1 MDVTLFAIVFFL
13 TIVGML
19 VFLFLN
25 IKSLPVVKAGKVTKP
40 CKEIKRIFG
49 YMPSVISINGIKRD
63 VSKDLQMIVCGNS
76 MQNYN
81 IYDGQRIY
89 VKAMED
95 EEKNQITRYPVLV
108 FHIVNGEL
116 GDAKYKL
123 RKFVGYVD
131 NENLNDLFVSK
142 QDRIK
147 VSEDIFVSQCEE
159 KLRKL
164 RLKES
169 VRLVLS
175 ETYDED
181 QKAILYSLHPVT
193 TILTKKFKKTP

>member
-1 MDVTLFAIVFFL
+1 MNVTLFAIVFFL

-49 YMPSVISINGIKRD
+49 YMPSHILINGVKKD
-63 VSKDLQMIVCGNS
+63 VSKDMQMVVCGNS

-89 VKAMED
+89 VKTMGD
-95 EEKNQITRYPVLV
+95 EEKNGIARYPVLV
-108 FHIVNGEL
+108 FHIVNGEH

-131 NENLNDLFVSK
+131 NDNLHELFASK

-147 VSEDIFVSQCEE
+147 VSEDVFLSQCEE

-164 RLKES
+164 RQKES
-169 VRLVLS
+169 DRFVLS
-175 ETYDED
+175 ETFDED

-193 TILTKKFKKTP
+193 TIFGKVEYAM

>member
-1 MDVTLFAIVFFL
+1 MNVTLFAIVFFL

-40 CKEIKRIFG
+40 CKEIKHIFG
-49 YMPSVISINGIKRD
+49 YMPSRISINGVKKD
-63 VSKDLQMIVCGNS
+63 VSKDMQMVVCGNS
-76 MQNYN
+76 MQNYH

-89 VKAMED
+89 VRKMVD
-95 EEKNQITRYPVLV
+95 EEKNGITRYPVLV
-108 FHIVNGEL
+108 FHIINGEP

-131 NENLNDLFVSK
+131 NDNLHELFASK

-147 VSEDIFVSQCEE
+147 VSEDVFCSQCEE

-164 RLKES
+164 RQKES
-169 VRLVLS
+169 DRLVLS

-193 TILTKKFKKTP
+193 TIYGKVEYAM

>member
-1 MDVTLFAIVFFL
+1 
-13 TIVGML
+13 ML

-49 YMPSVISINGIKRD
+49 YMPSMISINGIKRD

-89 VKAMED
+89 VKVMED

-142 QDRIK
+142 KDRIK
-147 VSEDIFVSQCEE
+147 VSEDIFVSQCGE

-193 TILTKKFKKTP
+193 TIFGKVEFAM

>member
-1 MDVTLFAIVFFL
+1 MNVTLFAIVFFL

-40 CKEIKRIFG
+40 CREIKRIFG
-49 YMPSVISINGIKRD
+49 YMPSRIFINGVKKD
-63 VSKDLQMIVCGNS
+63 VSEDMQMVVCGNS
-76 MQNYN
+76 MQNYH

-89 VKAMED
+89 VREMMD
-95 EEKNQITRYPVLV
+95 EEKNGITRYPVLV
-108 FHIVNGEL
+108 FHIVNGEP

-131 NENLNDLFVSK
+131 NDNLHDLFASK

-147 VSEDIFVSQCEE
+147 VSEDVFCSQCEE

-164 RLKES
+164 RQKES
-169 VRLVLS
+169 YRLVLS

-193 TILTKKFKKTP
+193 TIFGKVEYAM

>member
-1 MDVTLFAIVFFL
+1 MNVTLFAIVFFL

-49 YMPSVISINGIKRD
+49 YMPSRISVNGVKKD
-63 VSKDLQMIVCGNS
+63 VSKDIQMIVCGNS

-89 VKAMED
+89 VREMMD
-95 EEKNQITRYPVLV
+95 EEKNAITRFPVLV
-108 FHIVNGEL
+108 FHIVNGAP

-123 RKFVGYVD
+123 RKFVGYID
-131 NENLNDLFVSK
+131 NDNLHDLFASK

-147 VSEDIFVSQCEE
+147 VSEDVFCSQCEE

-164 RLKES
+164 RQKES
-169 VRLVLS
+169 DRLVLS

-193 TILTKKFKKTP
+193 TIFGKVEYAM

>member
-1 MDVTLFAIVFFL
+1 MNITLFAIVFFL

-49 YMPSVISINGIKRD
+49 YMPSRISINGMKRD
-63 VSKDLQMIVCGNS
+63 VSKDIQMIVCGNS
-76 MQNYN
+76 MQNYH

-95 EEKNQITRYPVLV
+95 EEKNAITRYPVLV
-108 FHIVNGEL
+108 FHIVNGEP

-131 NENLNDLFVSK
+131 NDNLHDLFASK

-147 VSEDIFVSQCEE
+147 VSEDVFVSQCEE

-164 RLKES
+164 RQKES
-169 VRLVLS
+169 DRLVLS

-193 TILTKKFKKTP
+193 TIYGKVEYAM

>member
-1 MDVTLFAIVFFL
+1 MNVTLFAIVFFL

-49 YMPSVISINGIKRD
+49 YMPSRISVNGVKKD
-63 VSKDLQMIVCGNS
+63 VSKDIQMIVCGNS

-89 VKAMED
+89 VREMMD
-95 EEKNQITRYPVLV
+95 EEKNAITRFPVLV
-108 FHIVNGEL
+108 FHIVNGEP

-123 RKFVGYVD
+123 RKFVGYID
-131 NENLNDLFVSK
+131 NDNLHDLFASK

-147 VSEDIFVSQCEE
+147 VSEDVFCSQCEE

-164 RLKES
+164 RQKES
-169 VRLVLS
+169 DRLVLS

-193 TILTKKFKKTP
+193 TIFGKVEYAM

>member
-1 MDVTLFAIVFFL
+1 MHVTLFAIVFFL

-49 YMPSVISINGIKRD
+49 YMPSMICINGIKRD

-131 NENLNDLFVSK
+131 NENLKDLFVSK

-193 TILTKKFKKTP
+193 TIFGKVEFAM

>member
-1 MDVTLFAIVFFL
+1 MNVTLFAIVFFL

-49 YMPSVISINGIKRD
+49 YMPSHILINGVKKD
-63 VSKDLQMIVCGNS
+63 VSKDMQMVVCGNS
-76 MQNYN
+76 MQNYH

-89 VKAMED
+89 VREMMD
-95 EEKNQITRYPVLV
+95 EEKNAITRYPVLV
-108 FHIVNGEL
+108 FHIINGEP

-123 RKFVGYVD
+123 RKFVGYVNND
-131 NENLNDLFVSK
+131 NLHDLFASK

-147 VSEDIFVSQCEE
+147 VSEDVFISQCEE

-164 RLKES
+164 RQKES
-169 VRLVLS
+169 DRLVLS
-175 ETYDED
+175 ETFDED

-193 TILTKKFKKTP
+193 TIFGKVEYAM

>member
-1 MDVTLFAIVFFL
+1 MNVTLFAIVFFL

-49 YMPSVISINGIKRD
+49 YMPSMISINGIKRD

-131 NENLNDLFVSK
+131 NDNFKDLFVSK

-181 QKAILYSLHPVT
+181 KKAILYSLHPVT
-193 TILTKKFKKTP
+193 TIFGKVEFAM

>member
-1 MDVTLFAIVFFL
+1 MNITLFAIVFFL

-49 YMPSVISINGIKRD
+49 YMPSRILINGVKKD
-63 VSKDLQMIVCGNS
+63 VSKDMQMIVCGNS

-95 EEKNQITRYPVLV
+95 EEKNGITRYPVLV
-108 FHIVNGEL
+108 FHIVNGEPR
-116 GDAKYKL
+116 DAKYKL
-123 RKFVGYVD
+123 KKFVGYVD
-131 NENLNDLFVSK
+131 NDNLHDLFASK

-147 VSEDIFVSQCEE
+147 VSEDVFRSQCEE

-164 RLKES
+164 RQKES
-169 VRLVLS
+169 DRLVLS

-181 QKAILYSLHPVT
+181 KKAILYSLHPVT
-193 TILTKKFKKTP
+193 TIFGKVEYAM

>member
-1 MDVTLFAIVFFL
+1 MNVTLFAIVFFL

-49 YMPSVISINGIKRD
+49 YMPSMISINGIKRD

-193 TILTKKFKKTP
+193 TIFGKVEFAM

>member
-1 MDVTLFAIVFFL
+1 MNVTLFAIVFFL

-40 CKEIKRIFG
+40 CKEIKYIFG
-49 YMPSVISINGIKRD
+49 YMPSRILINGVKKD
-63 VSKDLQMIVCGNS
+63 VSEDMQMVVCGNS
-76 MQNYN
+76 MQNYH

-89 VKAMED
+89 VREMMD
-95 EEKNQITRYPVLV
+95 EEKNGITRYPVLV
-108 FHIVNGEL
+108 FHIINGEP

-131 NENLNDLFVSK
+131 NDNLHDLFASK

-147 VSEDIFVSQCEE
+147 VSEDVFRSQCEE

-164 RLKES
+164 SQKES
-169 VRLVLS
+169 DRLVLS

-193 TILTKKFKKTP
+193 TIFGKVEYAM

>member
-1 MDVTLFAIVFFL
+1 MNVTLFAIVFFL

-193 TILTKKFKKTP
+193 TIFGKVEFAM

>member
-1 MDVTLFAIVFFL
+1 MNVTLFAIVFFL

-49 YMPSVISINGIKRD
+49 YMPSMISINGIKRD
-63 VSKDLQMIVCGNS
+63 VSKDMQMIVCGNS
-76 MQNYN
+76 MQKYN

-89 VKAMED
+89 VKTMGD
-95 EEKNQITRYPVLV
+95 EEKNEITRYPVLV

-131 NENLNDLFVSK
+131 NDNLQDLFASK
-142 QDRIK
+142 QERIK
-147 VSEDIFVSQCEE
+147 VSEDVFVSQCKE

-164 RLKES
+164 RQKNS
-169 VRLVLS
+169 GRLVLS
-175 ETYDED
+175 ETFDED
-181 QKAILYSLHPVT
+181 KNAIFYSLHPVN
-193 TILTKKFKKTP
+193 TILGKVEYAM

>member
-40 CKEIKRIFG
+40 CKEIKRFFG
-49 YMPSVISINGIKRD
+49 YMPSRISINGMKRD
-63 VSKDLQMIVCGNS
+63 VSKDIQMIVCGNS

-89 VKAMED
+89 VKTMGD
-95 EEKNQITRYPVLV
+95 EEKNGIVRYPVLV
-108 FHIVNGEL
+108 FHIVNGEP

-123 RKFVGYVD
+123 RKFVGYV
-131 NENLNDLFVSK
+131 ENDDLRNLFLAL
-142 QDRIK
+142 QNRIK
-147 VSEDIFVSQCEE
+147 VTEDVFVSQCAD
-159 KLRKL
+159 KLKRL
-164 RLKES
+164 RQKNQG
-169 VRLVLS
+169 RLVLS
-175 ETYDED
+175 ETFDED
-181 QKAILYSLHPVT
+181 KNAIFYSLHPVN
-193 TILTKKFKKTP
+193 TILGKVEYAM

>member
-1 MDVTLFAIVFFL
+1 MNVTLFAIVFFL

-49 YMPSVISINGIKRD
+49 YMPSHILINGVKKD
-63 VSKDLQMIVCGNS
+63 VSKDMQMVVCGNS
-76 MQNYN
+76 MQNYH

-89 VKAMED
+89 VREMMD
-95 EEKNQITRYPVLV
+95 EEKNGITRYPVLV
-108 FHIVNGEL
+108 FHIVNGEP

-131 NENLNDLFVSK
+131 NDDLRNLFLTLQN
-142 QDRIK
+142 RIK
-147 VSEDIFVSQCEE
+147 VTEDVFVSQCAD
-159 KLRKL
+159 KLKRL
-164 RLKES
+164 RLKNQG
-169 VRLVLS
+169 RLVLS
-175 ETYDED
+175 ETFDED
-181 QKAILYSLHPVT
+181 KNAIFYSLHPVN
-193 TILTKKFKKTP
+193 TILGKVEYAM

>member
-1 MDVTLFAIVFFL
+1 MNVTLFIIAFLL

-19 VFLFLN
+19 GFLLLN
-25 IKSLPVVKAGKVTKP
+25 FKTLPVVKAGKVNKP
-40 CKEIKRIFG
+40 CNVSKSIFG
-49 YMPSVISINGIKRD
+49 YMPSHIFINGVKKD
-63 VSKDLQMIVCGNS
+63 VSNDIPMIVCGNS
-76 MQNYN
+76 MQNYH

-89 VKAMED
+89 VKTMGD
-95 EEKNQITRYPVLV
+95 EEKNGIARYPVLV
-108 FHIVNGEL
+108 FHIINGDQ

-147 VSEDIFVSQCEE
+147 VSEDVFVSQCEK

-164 RLKES
+164 RLKGS
-169 VRLVLS
+169 GRLVLS

-193 TILTKKFKKTP
+193 TILGKVEYVM